1 MILLGLNSKVIDCLF
16 KNIAKHNL
24 KQNLLLLNFIKS
36 SFKWNVSYNFSIVQ
50 ITWSTARKVWN
61 TYIRTHYSW
70 CQTSCLNYSGVC
82 IMGSLLMGSFGYWDQ
97 FFYGIQGLFGISTVS
112 QQKCVLVN
120 GVIRLLESVCLG
132 PKVIPLSC
140 PHCI

>member
-1 MILLGLNSKVIDCLF
+1 
-16 KNIAKHNL
+16 
-24 KQNLLLLNFIKS
+24 
-36 SFKWNVSYNFSIVQ
+36 
-50 ITWSTARKVWN
+50 
-61 TYIRTHYSW
+61 
-70 CQTSCLNYSGVC
+70 
-82 IMGSLLMGSFGYWDQ
+82 MGSLLMGSFGYWDQ